1 MEFAAEVRKYS
12 RDGKVL
18 TLVESCRGKKQNHWF
33 NLFFLS
39 QEQFRVL
46 VLTGKWLYVID
57 EVS

>member
-33 NLFFLS
+33 NLFFS
-39 QEQFRVL
+39 
-46 VLTGKWLYVID
+46 VIGAISGFSVD
-57 EVS
+57 GEVAVRHW